1 MHEGTLLN
9 GDAFARGVTFRQR
22 HFCTVKLFVRF
33 LYFFNYS
40 FLILYFFFNFTITV
54 TLTVTLGH

>member
-40 FLILYFFFNFTITV
+40 FLILYFFLNFTITV
-54 TLTVTLGH
+54 FF